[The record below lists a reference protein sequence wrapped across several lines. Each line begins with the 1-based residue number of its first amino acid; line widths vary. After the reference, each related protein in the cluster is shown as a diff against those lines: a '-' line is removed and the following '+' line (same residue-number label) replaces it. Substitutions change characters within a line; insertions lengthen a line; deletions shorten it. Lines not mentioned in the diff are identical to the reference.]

1 MVKEV
6 EKKVTRLLL
15 AEADDTDM
23 IIKNKDIKGF
33 IPNLAVGQMFWSEW
47 GKCKIIS
54 INIVLYEDDG
64 TTCDIRQVITMVKL
78 NK

>member
-47 GKCKIIS
+47 GLCKII
-54 INIVLYEDDG
+54 NIYNALYEDDG
-64 TTCDIRQVITMVKL
+64 TTCEIMQGITMVKL